1 MSAKANRIAIAELRA
16 KLGTTYTPVDIQ
28 WWIDGVREAIDARRA
43 GRPYSMVP
51 REHKPLSPAAQRMMK
66 RYDAMAEALK
76 KEGAK
81 VFE

>member
-1 MSAKANRIAIAELRA
+1 VSAKQNRAELAALKA
-16 KLGTTYTPVDIQ
+16 KLGTGYVPVDIQ

-51 REHKPLSPAAQRMMK
+51 REHKPLGPAAQRMMK